1 MKKIITVLLALS
13 LIVCLCAC
21 TPINSKTVME
31 YKAGNEILNSADQ
44 NLLSLVMAVVNFQL
58 GADSLTPE
66 MWDMEYQQDNDTTV
80 KQIVVAQSKAYLEG
94 LLQAEYLCDYAY
106 GIGLSD
112 EQNDSVEKYIESLTS
127 SMGSEK
133 ELDKFLSTYGAN
145 AKTLER
151 YMKLV
156 MKQDTVYKS
165 FYSEGGIRYNEVE
178 ARKEPYFEENFHVAD
193 HILIKYA
200 GALKDDG
207 TEIPL
212 TDEEIEH
219 KRSMAKNLYNE
230 ITNGVR
236 SFDDALDEFNQDTYK
251 LGYPFGYFVPET
263 FYWSGIST
271 DVQDAVLEMNDGEIK
286 LVDTDEGAY
295 IIRKNAMDSKL
306 YASNGGFETYLEST
320 LAQEDFL
327 ALCEAADGVV
337 VYDDVISELDPAL
350 IPSFDIDS
358 LMG

>member
-1 MKKIITVLLALS
+1 MKKIITVLLALFV
-13 LIVCLCAC
+13 IMCACAC

-31 YKAGNEILNSADQ
+31 YKAGNEILASADQ
-44 NLLSLVMAVVNFQL
+44 NLLSLVMAVVNYQL

-66 MWDMEYQQDNDTTV
+66 MWDMEYQADNDTTV
-80 KQIVVAQSKAYLEG
+80 KEIVVAQSKAYLEG

-112 EQNDSVEKYIESLTS
+112 EQNDSVEKYISSLAS

-133 ELDKFLSTYGAN
+133 ELDKYLSTYGAN
-145 AKTLER
+145 TKTLER

-156 MKQDTVYKS
+156 LKQDTLYQS
-165 FYSEGGIRYNEVE
+165 FYAEGGIRYEDIE
-178 ARKEPYFEENFHVAD
+178 ARKQPYFEENFHVAD

-207 TEIPL
+207 TEVPL
-212 TDEEIEH
+212 TAEEIEQ

-236 SFDDALDEFNQDTYK
+236 GFDEALDEFNQDTYK

-271 DVQDAVLEMNDGEIK
+271 DVQDAVLAMNDGEIR
-286 LVDTDEGAY
+286 LVDTESGAY
-295 IIRKNAMDSKL
+295 IIRKNAMDGKL

-327 ALCEAADGVV
+327 SLCEAADGVI
-337 VYDDVISELDPAL
+337 VYDEVVSELDPSL